1 MAKAHVGHLG
11 SIEAIA
17 DEKASVMAGLKP
29 GGIAVLPADSEQ
41 LGRMRAA
48 AGGAAVLTFGVDDAA
63 DVRLIIEDGEAAGDF
78 VYTTVD
84 HRTGAVIRQLPR
96 DGLLKLGEAPDYA
109 AGALIKTRV

>member
-1 MAKAHVGHLG
+1 MTQSIG
-11 SIEAIA
+11 S
-17 DEKASVMAGLKP
+17 
-29 GGIAVLPADSEQ
+29 
-41 LGRMRAA
+41 
-48 AGGAAVLTFGVDDAA
+48 AGGVGDHGQNPFQRDPEHPSPHGEAALAVVAADDAA